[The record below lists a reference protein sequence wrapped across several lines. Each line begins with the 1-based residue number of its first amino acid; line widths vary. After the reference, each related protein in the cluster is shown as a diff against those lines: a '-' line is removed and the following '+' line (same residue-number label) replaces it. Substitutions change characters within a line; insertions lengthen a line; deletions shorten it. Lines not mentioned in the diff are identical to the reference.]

1 MDNKCKEMTYDEC
14 IADGWEMTADGF
26 WFKDSEQSGTRS
38 VEYAPDNEY
47 IDNVLIEELMNP
59 IASVNLKKIEAP
71 QFAWSGS
78 NSPEDTKVSLINEEY
93 ETLCQLVFE
102 KMKDEYYQDDE
113 TSISYNILLG
123 KLLILANQ

>member
-1 MDNKCKEMTYDEC
+1 MDNKCKEMTYEEC

-47 IDNVLIEELMNP
+47 IDNVLIEELMTS
-59 IASVNLKKIEAP
+59 IDSVTLTKIEAP
-71 QFAWSGS
+71 QYAWGAEILDDH
-78 NSPEDTKVSLINEEY
+78 NDLQVEEY
-93 ETLCQLVFE
+93 EKLIELVFNE
-102 KMKDEYYQDDE
+102 IKKEYKDDE
-113 TSISYNILLG
+113 TCRFNSLLLG

>member
-1 MDNKCKEMTYDEC
+1 MDNKCKEMTYEEC

-47 IDNVLIEELMNP
+47 IDNVLIEELMTP
-59 IASVNLKKIEAP
+59 IDSVTLTKIEAP
-71 QFAWSGS
+71 QYAWGAEIL
-78 NSPEDTKVSLINEEY
+78 NDHNDLQVEEY
-93 ETLCQLVFE
+93 EKLIELVFNE
-102 KMKDEYYQDDE
+102 IKKEYKDDE
-113 TSISYNILLG
+113 TCRFNSLLLG

>member
-1 MDNKCKEMTYDEC
+1 MNKELSYQEC
-14 IADGWEMTADGF
+14 INQGWEMTGDGF
-26 WFKDSEQSGTRS
+26 WFKEETSEESGTKE

-47 IDNVLIEELMNP
+47 IDNVLIEELMKP
-59 IASVNLKKIEAP
+59 TITLKKIEAP
-71 QFAWSGS
+71 QFAWQS
-78 NSPEDTKVSLINEEY
+78 NTSPEDTKVSLIIEEY

-102 KMKDEYYQDDE
+102 KIKDEYYQDDE

>member
-26 WFKDSEQSGTRS
+26 WFKETSEQSGTRS

-47 IDNVLIEELMNP
+47 IDNVQIEALMQPVETQTESIQYAWSQEIPTGETEFDSYEYEKLIE
-59 IASVNLKKIEAP
+59 
-71 QFAWSGS
+71 
-78 NSPEDTKVSLINEEY
+78 
-93 ETLCQLVFE
+93 LVFNE
-102 KMKDEYYQDDE
+102 IKKEYKDDE
-113 TSISYNILLG
+113 TCRLNSLLLG

>member
-26 WFKDSEQSGTRS
+26 WFKETSEQSGTRS

-47 IDNVLIEELMNP
+47 IDNELIEALMQP
-59 IASVNLKKIEAP
+59 VETQTDSV
-71 QFAWSGS
+71 QYAWSQEICS
-78 NSPEDTKVSLINEEY
+78 NDSELETNDYEKLIE
-93 ETLCQLVFE
+93 LVFNE
-102 KMKDEYYQDDE
+102 IKKEYKDDE
-113 TSISYNILLG
+113 TCRFNSQLLG

>member
-1 MDNKCKEMTYDEC
+1 MDNKCKEMTYEEC

-47 IDNVLIEELMNP
+47 IDNVLIEELMTP
-59 IASVNLKKIEAP
+59 IDSVTLTKIEAP
-71 QFAWSGS
+71 QYAWGAEILDDH
-78 NSPEDTKVSLINEEY
+78 NDLQVEEY
-93 ETLCQLVFE
+93 EKLIELVFNE
-102 KMKDEYYQDDE
+102 IKKEYKDDE
-113 TSISYNILLG
+113 TCRFNSLLLG